1 MLYITSREP
10 NIEKK
15 RNNKIK
21 ELKEDIKDLRQLRRD
36 QLLIMEE
43 MKYINKYKYNE
54 AYDRS
59 CELIRHIYFLCNQLK
74 KYNED

>member
-10 NIEKK
+10 NLEQKREK
-15 RNNKIK
+15 KIK

-36 QLLIMEE
+36 QLLIMKE
-43 MKYINKYKYNE
+43 MKNINKIKYNE

-74 KYNED
+74 KYNEE